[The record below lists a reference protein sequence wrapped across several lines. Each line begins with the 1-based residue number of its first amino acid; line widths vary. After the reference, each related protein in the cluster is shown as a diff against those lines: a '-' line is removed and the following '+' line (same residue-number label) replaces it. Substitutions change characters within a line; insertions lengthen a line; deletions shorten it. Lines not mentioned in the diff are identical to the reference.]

1 MSHILVYFDTTS
13 ASPAPEYEGLVLYR
27 ISWLWYSAV
36 CFGVTY
42 VVGLIVSVLWRGKY
56 QWRQASSET
65 LIASRASRFL
75 SRVSG
80 CTLDAIGF
88 YSKLGK
94 RRAEKLVVVRLYYI
108 VSKTLK
114 MKIWKKLPRQASPE
128 ALTKNAPR
136 VVNRGNTLCTLT
148 LKMTTAQVV
157 ETSVTVNNN
166 SPIQDYIHPPRRS
179 YSTYFWNDSWV
190 PTFHSFT
197 VSKVVLTVYRW
208 SPVWWGWFATAIQ
221 NKILL
226 TGLCIEETAKNT
238 GRPTTSGWRRGKLLL
253 LRKIIFQSVKQAAR
267 RKKSKYFQ

>member
-1 MSHILVYFDTTS
+1 MSHFLVYFDTTS

-56 QWRQASSET
+56 HWREASSET

-75 SRVSG
+75 SRLTRFWLHAGCHWILFQVRKKEGWEISRCPIIRHCIKDIKKWKYEKNYQGKQDQKHWQKIPQGGKSKQYTLHFDSEDDYRTGCRNVCHCQQQQSYSG
-80 CTLDAIGF
+80 
-88 YSKLGK
+88 
-94 RRAEKLVVVRLYYI
+94 
-108 VSKTLK
+108 
-114 MKIWKKLPRQASPE
+114 
-128 ALTKNAPR
+128 
-136 VVNRGNTLCTLT
+136 LC
-148 LKMTTAQVV
+148 
-157 ETSVTVNNN
+157 S
-166 SPIQDYIHPPRRS
+166 SRRS

-190 PTFHSFT
+190 PTFHSCF
-197 VSKVVLTVYRW
+197 SKLVLTVHRW
-208 SPVWWGWFATAIQ
+208 SPMWWGWFATAIQ